1 MQIIFLSAKLVCE
14 YANYDILVSHLFMSK
29 KIQKNSEG
37 KKVYELA
44 FFLKDQS
51 SEKAVF
57 DFLAQH
63 KAVILNQSP
72 INSMKLAYPIK
83 KYLSGFFGVINLETE
98 PENMKALSSALN
110 LSSEVLRFLII
121 AAPNVS
127 SPQRGAGSPEGRK
140 RYSEGPESR
149 KINKVETTG
158 SSSALSNKALEEK
171 LEEIL
176 K

>member
-1 MQIIFLSAKLVCE
+1 MTT
-14 YANYDILVSHLFMSK
+14 

-44 FFLKDQS
+44 FMLKDPS
-51 SEKAVF
+51 SEKAVL

-72 INSMKLAYPIK
+72 VNSMKLAYPIK
-83 KYLSGFFGVINLETE
+83 KHLSAFFGVINLEME

-110 LSSEVLRFLII
+110 LSADVLRFLII
-121 AAPNVS
+121 AVPKAKK
-127 SPQRGAGSPEGRK
+127 SPERSERSEVRK
-140 RYSEGPESR
+140 PA
-149 KINKVETTG
+149 KTETAG
-158 SSSALSNKALEEK
+158 SSSVLSNKALEEK

>member
-1 MQIIFLSAKLVCE
+1 
-14 YANYDILVSHLFMSK
+14 MSN

-44 FFLKDQS
+44 FLLKDPS
-51 SEKAVF
+51 SEKVVL

-63 KAVILNQSP
+63 KAVAISQAQ
-72 INSMKLAYPIK
+72 INSIKLAYPIK
-83 KYLSGFFGVINLETE
+83 KYLSAFFGVINLEAE

-110 LSSEVLRFLII
+110 LSADVLRFLII
-121 AAPNVS
+121 AIPNVS
-127 SPQRGAGSPEGRK
+127 AKDRSSEGRK
-140 RYSEGPESR
+140 KYSEASESG
-149 KINKVETTG
+149 KINKTEATG
-158 SSSALSNKALEEK
+158 SSSVLSNKALEER

>member
-1 MQIIFLSAKLVCE
+1 
-14 YANYDILVSHLFMSK
+14 MST
-29 KIQKNSEG
+29 KIKKNSEG

-44 FFLKDQS
+44 FLLKDPS

-83 KYLSGFFGVINLETE
+83 KHLSGFFGAINLEAD
-98 PENMKALSSALN
+98 PENVKALSSSLN
-110 LSSEVLRFLII
+110 LSADVLRFLVI
-121 AAPNVS
+121 AVPNVS
-127 SPQRGAGSPEGRK
+127 APQRGAGSPEGRK
-140 RYSEGPESR
+140 KYSEGSESR
-149 KINKVETTG
+149 KMNKTESANSG
-158 SSSALSNKALEEK
+158 SSSVLSNKALEEK